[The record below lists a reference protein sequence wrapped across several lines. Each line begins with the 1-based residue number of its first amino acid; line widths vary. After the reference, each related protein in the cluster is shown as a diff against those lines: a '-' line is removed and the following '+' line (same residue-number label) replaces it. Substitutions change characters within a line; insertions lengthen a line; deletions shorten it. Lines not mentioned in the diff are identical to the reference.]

1 MDKTDFDYKIGKW
14 IIPSVWAFA
23 FQQGGISFNAGGSIF
38 TSWMWKLSPGKLP
51 FPRTWKNKEMDIF

>member
-23 FQQGGISFNAGGSIF
+23 FQREAGVA
-38 TSWMWKLSPGKLP
+38 
-51 FPRTWKNKEMDIF
+51 